1 MENLTQNEIDQLIK
15 EVSQDVT
22 FQDEESQFETELFDL
37 EMYLDDT
44 EEVA

>member
-1 MENLTQNEIDQLIK
+1 MEKLTQNEIEQLIK

-22 FQDEESQFETELFDL
+22 FEGEESQFETELFDL
-37 EMYLDDT
+37 EMYLNET